1 MTEDEKLK
9 RSTGTYIYPSQ
20 GELSSGHGWRT
31 WGKYNE
37 FHKGIDLRSDK
48 GLVLVASDGGEVIQA
63 KDRGDGYGLCI
74 LIKHDDGTITR
85 YAHCSALH
93 VEVGQRVAQGE
104 YIADMGAT
112 GQVTGV
118 HVHFEIIKDGVT
130 VNPLEYLIP
139 RD

>member
-1 MTEDEKLK
+1 M
-9 RSTGTYIYPSQ
+9 
-20 GELSSGHGWRT
+20 
-31 WGKYNE
+31 
-37 FHKGIDLRSDK
+37 RSDK

-63 KDRGDGYGLCI
+63 SNKGEGYGKCI

-85 YAHCSALH
+85 YAHCSNLY
-93 VEVGQRVAQGE
+93 VEVGQKVAQGE

-118 HVHFEIIKDGVT
+118 HIHFEIIKDGIT
-130 VNPLEYLIP
+130 VDPLDYLIP